1 LPRGSPR
8 SSKGA
13 EPDVPDRLDS
23 RRFKIAATLAV
34 SVVCAVGCLLEAQR
48 AIAYQRGVRGG
59 ALYVAG
65 DPARAYPYLVN
76 AARAP
81 LMGRL
86 NAAPLLDLGEVAT
99 WAIDD
104 PRMALYQPRL
114 TPEAAARLAFVS
126 HAEALERNPTST
138 RAMAGLADLFRR
150 VQVLNLKRSVP
161 TLGEL
166 VPPPRSAEEEPE
178 SPEERLVVA
187 AYRRAIEMEPANY
200 FWYAYLADF
209 LEERGRHAEALPLYE
224 SAIEL
229 MPSLSWHYYLGTT
242 GPLPA
247 DMFAVARAGLERAL
261 KTNVVFRP
269 EKIESNIGYLYERQ
283 RDYDQALQHYRRAI
297 ELAHDPSE
305 YLYQA
310 ATIFVFKRQPG
321 NAMEYFKRALSRGT
335 LNDRQRLESYRR
347 MGMLSIDGH
356 PGEAVDYLRRALALD
371 PSSYETRID
380 LARAL
385 LAAGNEDGAESEAG
399 QARSLRPARSE
410 AYDFLIDLYVARGD
424 EARAIPLARRLT
436 ELYPSNDAYRE
447 RLDDLYR
454 RMGGRTPE

>member
-1 LPRGSPR
+1 M
-8 SSKGA
+8 
-13 EPDVPDRLDS
+13 PDRLDS
-23 RRFKIAATLAV
+23 RRFKIAATLVV
-34 SVVCAVGCLLEAQR
+34 SVVCAAGCLLEAER
-48 AIAYQRGVRGG
+48 AISYQRGVRGG

-81 LMGRL
+81 LLGRL
-86 NAAPLLDLGEVAT
+86 NARPLLDLGEVAT

-126 HAEALERNPTST
+126 HTEALDRDPTST

-150 VQVLNLKRSVP
+150 VLMLKLKKSVP

-166 VPPPRSAEEEPE
+166 VPPARSGERTPE

-187 AYRRAIEMEPANY
+187 AYRRAIEMEPSNY

-209 LEERGRHAEALPLYE
+209 LEERGRHAEALPLYGR
-224 SAIEL
+224 AIEL
-229 MPSLSWHYYLGTT
+229 MPSLSWHYYLGAT

-283 RDYDQALQHYRRAI
+283 REYDEALRHYRRAI
-297 ELAHDPSE
+297 ELAPDPSQ

-310 ATIFVFKRQPG
+310 AIIFAFKRQPVD
-321 NAMEYFKRALSRGT
+321 AMEYFKRALSRGT
-335 LNDRQRLESYRR
+335 LNDHQQLETYRR
-347 MGMLSIDGH
+347 MGMLSLDRSAAS
-356 PGEAVDYLRRALALD
+356 AVGYLRKALALD
-371 PSSYETRID
+371 PSSYETRVE

-385 LAAGNEDGAESEAG
+385 LAAGEDEAAESEAG
-399 QARSLRPARSE
+399 QAKDLRPTRPE
-410 AYDFLIDLYVARGD
+410 AYEFLMDLYAGRGE

-436 ELYPSNDAYRE
+436 ELYPSNDAYRA
-447 RLDDLYR
+447 RLDDLYS
-454 RMGGRTPE
+454 RMGGAGPD